1 MAIEKLRR
9 LTPFITRIVNK
20 SLSSGAFPES
30 WKHAKITPLIKK
42 TGLDP
47 SLPASYRPVS
57 NLTFLSKVLERIVH
71 RQLVQYLTVKNLFP
85 RLQSAYRRS
94 HSTETALLKVFTDVI
109 NAIDAGEVALLSF
122 LDFSAAFDT
131 VDHKILLRKLSS
143 SFGFSSTVY
152 NWFSSYLTGRTQYVD
167 FAEQRTEPRHV
178 MYGVP
183 QGSVLGPLLFVLY
196 TTEIGNIVH
205 KNDLNHHSLADDSQ
219 IYSSYRTSEVPELKA
234 WLLSCISEITDWTKS
249 NRLQINPSKTEFIC
263 ARQQDGRKHSTESH
277 SEWETSQLK
286 HRLRSEIWERT
297 SIAT

>member
-1 MAIEKLRR
+1 M
-9 LTPFITRIVNK
+9 N
-20 SLSSGAFPES
+20 
-30 WKHAKITPLIKK
+30 
-42 TGLDP
+42 
-47 SLPASYRPVS
+47 
-57 NLTFLSKVLERIVH
+57 
-71 RQLVQYLTVKNLFP
+71 NLFP

-94 HSTETALLKVFTDVI
+94 HSTETALLKVFTDII

-122 LDFSAAFDT
+122 LGFSAAFDT

-143 SFGFSSTVY
+143 SFGFLSTVY

-219 IYSSYRTSEVPELKA
+219 IYSSCRTSEVPELKDR
-234 WLLSCISEITDWTKS
+234 LLSCISEITDWTKS
-249 NRLQINPSKTEFIC
+249 NRLLINPSKTEFIWC
-263 ARQQDGRKHSTESH
+263 TTARREKTFDQEPFRMGDVTV
-277 SEWETSQLK
+277 ETSTSVRNLGAYIDSDMSRTTHINHLVRTCFYHLRRIKHIQLSYQQK
-286 HRLRSEIWERT
+286 QRYY
-297 SIAT
+297 